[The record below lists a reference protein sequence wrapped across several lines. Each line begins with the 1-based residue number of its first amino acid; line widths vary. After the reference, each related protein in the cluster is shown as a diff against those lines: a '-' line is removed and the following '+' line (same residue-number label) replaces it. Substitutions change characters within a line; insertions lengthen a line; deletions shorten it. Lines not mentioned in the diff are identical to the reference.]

1 MAIQYITDSK
11 GKRKGVFLTLKEYKR
26 MMEVLEEAEDVRL
39 YDEAKAR
46 NEKSIPFEEY
56 LLKRKKRKHA

>member
-26 MMEVLEEAEDVRL
+26 MMEELEDAEDVRL